1 VPTYAFNR
9 DFYGLVGRFKLDWV
23 FVKPFIQNPRDKGQ
37 TNRFAPHFPAT
48 MRELNESVA
57 DRISDHA
64 PMTVDLPLRD
74 LP

>member
-37 TNRFAPHFPAT
+37 TNRFAPHFPAS
-48 MRELNESVA
+48 MRELNESVE

-64 PMTVDLPLRD
+64 PMTVDLPVRD